1 MTTIPC
7 PKCNGTGDGGHAF
20 VRSPTSG
27 YVMPVPCSICLGT
40 GKVSVDVARW
50 IPVGEQHRKARVAEG
65 ISIHERAAA
74 LGITPA
80 RLSAMETGRADPAM
94 LEELE

>member
-7 PKCNGTGDGGHAF
+7 PKCKGTGSGGNFLLRGQF
-20 VRSPTSG
+20 VTA
-27 YVMPVPCSICLGT
+27 PCSICSGAT
-40 GKVSVDVARW
+40 YVSIDVAKW
-50 IPVGEQHRKARVAEG
+50 IPLGEKHRKERVAEG
-65 ISIHERAAA
+65 ISLHERAAA

-80 RLSAMETGRADPAM
+80 RLSAMENGRADPAM